1 MAGMKKMKTST
12 AGRAKMHVGKPRQP
26 HLSPGK
32 SIGNIPDKKSG
43 EKLALLAKGIS
54 HPIRVEIVR
63 MLANTPPNCRCICG
77 KIVDALPLAQSSVS
91 QHLKVLRE
99 TGWIEAEAAG
109 TSVCYCLADGI
120 LDMYKNLMDR
130 VIIYR

>member
-1 MAGMKKMKTST
+1 MYV
-12 AGRAKMHVGKPRQP
+12 GRPRQP
-26 HLSPGK
+26 HLILEE
-32 SIGNIPDKKSG
+32 SIGNISDKKSG

-77 KIVDALPLAQSSVS
+77 KIVNALPLAQSSVS

-99 TGWIEAEAAG
+99 TGWIEAQATG

>member
-1 MAGMKKMKTST
+1 MKKMKTST
-12 AGRAKMHVGKPRQP
+12 AGRTKMHVGRQHQP
-26 HLSPGK
+26 HSTPGK
-32 SIGNIPDKKSG
+32 SIRNISDKKSE

-54 HPIRVEIVR
+54 HPIRVEIIR
-63 MLANTPPNCRCICG
+63 MLANKPPDCRCICG
-77 KIVDALPLAQSSVS
+77 KIVNALPLAQSSVS

-99 TGWIEAEAAG
+99 TGWIEAEASG